1 MLKDTKSVSIDH
13 RTAIGGIS
21 KFVIIAGPC
30 VIENI
35 DMLHKTCSFLKNAT
49 ENAGFSYVFKTSYD
63 KANRTSPGA
72 YRGPGLKKG
81 LEMIA
86 EIKKT
91 YKVPVLVDVHEESQ
105 IPAAA
110 EVADIL
116 QIPAFLCRQT
126 DFITAVARP
135 GRVVNVKK
143 GQFVAP
149 GDIKYIT
156 EKIKETGNDNII
168 LTERGFSFGYNNLVF
183 DPRALF
189 LMRKTGY
196 PVVFDATHSV
206 QMPSATGGT
215 SGGVRELVLP
225 YARSAYAM
233 GIDGLFLE
241 VHEDP
246 DRALCDGPNMLD
258 FKLFSELLE
267 EIKTL
272 GDKIYQRI

>member
-1 MLKDTKSVSIDH
+1 MLKDTKTVNIDH
-13 RTAIGGIS
+13 KTAIGGNS

-49 ENAGFSYVFKTSYD
+49 EKAGFSYVFKTSYD

-81 LEMIA
+81 LEMIS
-86 EIKKT
+86 EIKNT

-105 IPAAA
+105 ILPAA
-110 EVADIL
+110 EIADIL

-156 EKIKETGNDNII
+156 DKIKETGNDNMI

-258 FKLFSELLE
+258 FKLFTELLE
-267 EIKTL
+267 QIKTL
-272 GDKIYQRI
+272 GDKIYQHI